1 MEINQLKEKLRIF
14 IETLGYE
21 LYDVEYKKRKTNS
34 ILTVYIDRDEGI
46 TLDDCVVVTKK
57 LNPYIDEIDPVEG
70 EYFLEVSSPG
80 AEKELRNVESIK
92 KSIGKFVHVET
103 DEQKVEGEL
112 TELTENEVIL
122 KVRNRIVKI
131 NYNEVNLIRLAIK
144 F

>member
-21 LYDVEYKKRKTNS
+21 LYDLEYKKRKTNS

-46 TLDDCVVVTKK
+46 KLDDCVAVTKE
-57 LNPYIDEIDPVEG
+57 LNPYMDEIDPIEG

-80 AEKELRNVESIK
+80 AEKELRTVQSIE
-92 KSIGKFVHVET
+92 KSIGKFVHIET
-103 DEQKVEGEL
+103 DEQKIEGEL
-112 TELTENEVIL
+112 TEFTENEVTL
-122 KVRNRIVKI
+122 KVRNKIIKI